1 MLISDF
7 KGEKMQLLEDVLSFV
22 NKILD
27 TRIEEDSKTTESL
40 EIQSSNKELLIRA
53 DIERDTEKSIVKLSI
68 IKNNVSIWSY
78 SFLFYDDIS
87 EEEREDILLGID
99 YSLKRNLDSSSL

>member
-1 MLISDF
+1 
-7 KGEKMQLLEDVLSFV
+7 MQLLEDVFSFV

-27 TRIEEDSKTTESL
+27 IRLEDNSRTTESL
-40 EIQSSNKELLIRA
+40 EIQSKIFLKA
-53 DIERDTEKSIVKLSI
+53 DIERDTEKSIVELSI
-68 IKNNVSIWSY
+68 VKNNVSIWTY

-87 EEEREDILLGID
+87 EEEREDILLGLD

>member
-1 MLISDF
+1 
-7 KGEKMQLLEDVLSFV
+7 MQLLEDVLSFV

-40 EIQSSNKELLIRA
+40 EIQSSSKELLIKA
-53 DIERDTEKSIVKLSI
+53 DIERDAEKSIVELSI
-68 IKNNVSIWSY
+68 IKNSVSIWSY

-87 EEEREDILLGID
+87 EEEREDILLGLD
-99 YSLKRNLDSSSL
+99 YSLKRNLDSSIL